1 MRSKSISGKAK
12 ESHVVEWIVV
22 GARENIF
29 PNVHRMHK
37 HTHTHKLKTAAIR
50 VNICNIHN
58 QLGAETM
65 NEPSQT
71 CLRQH
76 EWNETI
82 VLNIMNYTLSA
93 YLHMARLLTENRF
106 SIDDAHRNRLIT
118 KWRLGWPA
126 ITPTIMLFE
135 KGSRT
140 FCQTCA
146 NKLCINLIRRAKHS
160 FVLEYDS
167 WKLWRDDPQH
177 YVYASRSI
185 PNEIKTQSQM
195 TMQCMRAQL
204 KREQT
209 WRCYCWLCV
218 ACRAVRLSE
227 EPRVQWIYWHWL
239 WRWQQA
245 REVQEYLHQK
255 NQTKDFYVTHNWIN
269 YACVCILCKPY
280 EFDYNGNMTLFD
292 WLCLER

>member
-1 MRSKSISGKAK
+1 
-12 ESHVVEWIVV
+12 
-22 GARENIF
+22 
-29 PNVHRMHK
+29 MHK

-146 NKLCINLIRRAKHS
+146 NKLCMNLIRRAKHS
-160 FVLEYDS
+160 FVFEYDS

-185 PNEIKTQSQM
+185 PNEKKISISNDHAVYARTTEERANM
-195 TMQCMRAQL
+195 TMLLLTVCCLSRSSSFGGASSSMDLLTLAVAVTTSQRSTRISSSKKPNKRLLRDTQL
-204 KREQT
+204 NQLRV
-209 WRCYCWLCV
+209 CV
-218 ACRAVRLSE
+218 
-227 EPRVQWIYWHWL
+227 H
-239 WRWQQA
+239 
-245 REVQEYLHQK
+245 
-255 NQTKDFYVTHNWIN
+255 
-269 YACVCILCKPY
+269 CV
-280 EFDYNGNMTLFD
+280 
-292 WLCLER
+292 